1 MNRKKASDFH
11 PDVLRLF
18 DQYVHG
24 ALDRR
29 AFLQKAARYAVGGL
43 TAAALL
49 ESLKPNFA
57 WARQVPESDKRIT
70 TRRQE
75 YPSPQGSGT
84 MKGYLAQPSQPQG
97 KLPAIIVYHENR
109 GLNPYIE
116 DVARR
121 LAVEGYIAFAPD
133 ALTPLGGYPGDEDEA
148 RALFA
153 KLDQAKTREDLFT
166 AVDYVQKHPDYSG
179 RYGAVGFCYGG
190 GIVNKLAVQRADLA
204 AGVPFYG
211 TQPSAEETASI
222 KAPLLIHYAEN
233 DERVNAGWPAFEQAL
248 KDNKVDYQA
257 FVYPGTQHGFH
268 NDTTPRYDEEAA
280 KLAWSRTL
288 EFFDKHLKQ

>member
-1 MNRKKASDFH
+1 MTRKHASDFH

-24 ALDRR
+24 DLDRR
-29 AFLQKAARYAVGGL
+29 AFLHKAARYAVGGL
-43 TAAALL
+43 TATALL
-49 ESLKPNFA
+49 DSLSPNFA
-57 WARQVPESDKRIT
+57 WANQVPESDDRIAT
-70 TRRQE
+70 SREQ
-75 YPSPQGSGT
+75 YSSPQGSGT
-84 MKGYLAQPSQPQG
+84 MKGYLAVPAKADA
-97 KLPAIIVYHENR
+97 KLPAIVVYHENR

-121 LAVEGYIAFAPD
+121 LAAQGYIAFAPD
-133 ALTPLGGYPGDEDEA
+133 ALTPLGGYPGNEDEA

-153 KLDQAKTREDLFT
+153 KLDQAKTQQDLFA
-166 AVDYVQKHPDYSG
+166 AVDYVQQHPKFSG

-190 GIVNKLAVQRADLA
+190 GMVGKLAVHRADLA

-211 TQPSAEETASI
+211 TQPSAEETAGI
-222 KAPLLIHYAEN
+222 KSPLQIHYAEQ
-233 DERVNAGWPAFEQAL
+233 DDRVNAGWPAFEEAL
-248 KDNKVDYQA
+248 KANDIEYQA
-257 FVYPGTQHGFH
+257 YIYPGTQHGFH

-288 EFFDKHLKQ
+288 EFFDKKLKP